1 METVYIPL
9 FFTYRD
15 HIFGNGFMAD
25 VISHG
30 RVLAATEDNEHWVY
44 GVQPGSFAA
53 TGEDPADAFRAYR
66 ESYRN
71 VLFDLAEEAESSHD
85 FEEAVTRM
93 FSEVNSVREQEWKAA
108 VEEVRAGNLELD
120 IKREDAE
127 TENYVKIG
135 LKHPA
140 AASTADNHPAQVER
154 ALAA

>member
-15 HIFGNGFMAD
+15 QIFGNGFMAD

-53 TGEDPADAFRAYR
+53 TGDDPTDAFTAYR
-66 ESYRN
+66 ESFRN
-71 VLFDLAEEAESSHD
+71 VLFDLADEAESSQD
-85 FEEAVTRM
+85 FKKAVKRM
-93 FSEVNSVREQEWKAA
+93 FSEVNSLREQEWKSA
-108 VEEVRAGNLELD
+108 VEEVRAGKLELD

-127 TENYVKIG
+127 TQNYIKIVVKD
-135 LKHPA
+135 PA
-140 AASTADNHPAQVER
+140 DASTADNHPARVER